1 MHERNTSITGH
12 SIVQKTADFLVVG
25 GGAAGF
31 FAAINYALQRKN
43 ARLPQHRVVIVE
55 KTSQLLKKVKISGG
69 GRCNLTH
76 ACFDPHDLVTFYP
89 RGHKELLSPFLTF
102 GPTHTIAWFKEQGV
116 LVKTEADG
124 RVFPVSNSSQT
135 IIDCFLSLAKT
146 LNIDIVLQE
155 SVVNFTPMPD
165 DDTRWRVTTTHSE
178 CITTQ
183 LVIATGGSSPLI
195 LGQLD
200 NLRLSTTPPIPSLF
214 TFNTKDRRLAS
225 LSGVAVD
232 NASVQLIDGARRSKR
247 TIQESGAVLITH
259 WGLSGPAI
267 LKMSAVAAVLLHQ
280 QNYRFTV
287 KIDWCCHIEEEAIH
301 QHCHLMRT
309 QSPNKAVM
317 RSNLCDLP
325 KRLWASLVAYTNIAE
340 DVTWAH
346 VTKKQLHALV
356 SELKHSVF
364 VIEGKSTNK
373 EEFVSCGG
381 LDLKEI
387 DFSDFSVKKYTHLYV
402 VGELL
407 HIDAL
412 TGGFNFQ
419 AAWTGGYLAALAD
432 TG

>member
-1 MHERNTSITGH
+1 M
-12 SIVQKTADFLVVG
+12 QKTADFLVIG

-43 ARLPQHRVVIVE
+43 ARLPQHQVVIVE
-55 KTSQLLKKVKISGG
+55 KTGQLLKKVKISGG

-89 RGHKELLSPFLTF
+89 RGYKELLSPFLTF

-146 LNIDIVLQE
+146 LNIDIVLQQP
-155 SVVNFTPMPD
+155 VVSFAPAPN
-165 DDTRWRVTTTHSE
+165 DDTRWQV
-178 CITTQ
+178 ITTRSEFITTK
-183 LVIATGGSSPLI
+183 LVVATGGSSPLI
-195 LGQLD
+195 LRQLE
-200 NLRLSTTPPIPSLF
+200 NLELSITPPIPSLF
-214 TFNTKDRRLAS
+214 TFNTKDQRLAS

-232 NASVQLIDGARRSKR
+232 NASVQLLDDAHRSKR
-247 TIQESGAVLITH
+247 AILESGAVLITH

-267 LKMSAVAAVLLHQ
+267 LKMSAVAATLLHQ

-287 KIDWCCHIEEEAIH
+287 KIDWCRHIGQEAIH
-301 QHCHLMRT
+301 QQCHLMRIR
-309 QSPNKAVM
+309 SPNKVVM

-346 VTKKQLHALV
+346 VTKKQLNALV
-356 SELKHSVF
+356 SELKNSVF
-364 VIEGKSTNK
+364 VIQGKSTNK

-381 LDLKEI
+381 LNLKEI
-387 DFSDFSVKKYTHLYV
+387 NFSDFSVKQYTHLYV

-407 HIDAL
+407 NIDAL

-432 TG
+432 MA